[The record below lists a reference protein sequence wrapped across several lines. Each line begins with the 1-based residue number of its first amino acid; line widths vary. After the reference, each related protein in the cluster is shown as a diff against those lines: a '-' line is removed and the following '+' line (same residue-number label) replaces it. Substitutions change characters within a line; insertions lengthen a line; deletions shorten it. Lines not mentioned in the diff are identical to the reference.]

1 MRNKLRLGMIGG
13 GKDSFIGSVHRT
25 ASRIDDKYIFV
36 AGCLSSTPEKSKISG
51 NELGL
56 HPSRIYNSFKE
67 MADKESKREDGIDV
81 VSIVTPNHMHSD
93 PAIAFLQKDIHVI
106 CDKPMTATIEQAL
119 KLYDEVKKS
128 SANFFLTHNYSGY
141 PVIREIRQ
149 LILNG
154 EIGKIRKVKGQ
165 YLQGWLGL
173 KEEDTGENKQAEW
186 RTDPKRS
193 GIAGSVGDI
202 GSHIMHIIEFV
213 TCLKLEEIAAD
224 LTTFVK
230 GRELD
235 DDANILL
242 RMNKGVKGSILISQ
256 IATGEENNLSFSIY
270 GDKGAIHWSQE
281 NSNYA
286 RFSKINSRDKII
298 TRGTFSELNSMSH
311 TRVPPGH
318 PEGYLEGFAQIY
330 SDIADI
336 IQGDQNR
343 NNLVNIIPDEEV
355 GIHIMKFIYAC
366 VKSSNNN
373 SAWIK
378 I

>member
-1 MRNKLRLGMIGG
+1 
-13 GKDSFIGSVHRT
+13 
-25 ASRIDDKYIFV
+25 
-36 AGCLSSTPEKSKISG
+36 
-51 NELGL
+51 
-56 HPSRIYNSFKE
+56 
-67 MADKESKREDGIDV
+67 
-81 VSIVTPNHMHSD
+81 
-93 PAIAFLQKDIHVI
+93 
-106 CDKPMTATIEQAL
+106 
-119 KLYDEVKKS
+119 
-128 SANFFLTHNYSGY
+128 
-141 PVIREIRQ
+141 
-149 LILNG
+149 
-154 EIGKIRKVKGQ
+154 
-165 YLQGWLGL
+165 
-173 KEEDTGENKQAEW
+173 
-186 RTDPKRS
+186 
-193 GIAGSVGDI
+193 
-202 GSHIMHIIEFV
+202 MHIIEFV

-256 IATGEENNLSFSIY
+256 IATGEENNLGFSIY